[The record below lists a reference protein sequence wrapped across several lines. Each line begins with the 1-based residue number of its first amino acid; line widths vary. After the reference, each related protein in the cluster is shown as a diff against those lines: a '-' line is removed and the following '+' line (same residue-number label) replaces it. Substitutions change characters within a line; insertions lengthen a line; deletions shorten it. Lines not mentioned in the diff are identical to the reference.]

1 MHTAQTSNAL
11 SKLIISGLFEL
22 LGNVCQVSLHTQSL
36 IKKEAKRETGMLCA
50 KASNRYAFALHIS
63 KYNIVL
69 E

>member
-1 MHTAQTSNAL
+1 MHTAQTSNAI

-36 IKKEAKRETGMLCA
+36 IKKEAKRETGMF
-50 KASNRYAFALHIS
+50 KTSNRYAFALHIS

>member
-36 IKKEAKRETGMLCA
+36 IKKEAKRETGM
-50 KASNRYAFALHIS
+50 FATQR
-63 KYNIVL
+63 K
-69 E
+69 